1 MAATSGSLATNTD
14 TLILTK
20 KPTDHFVIITMSG
33 TYTGVTV
40 SLTGSIDGTNYAPV
54 SFVDRSVFAR
64 DTDDSL
70 SSLSTGKVL
79 EVNGS
84 GLKYIKLS
92 CTAIST
98 GSVTAVMNAD
108 DVNPLSQLGGG

>member
-1 MAATSGSLATNTD
+1 LGAIKSAQVM
-14 TLILTK
+14 
-20 KPTDHFVIITMSG
+20 
-33 TYTGVTV
+33 
-40 SLTGSIDGTNYAPV
+40 
-54 SFVDRSVFAR
+54 
-64 DTDDSL
+64 
-70 SSLSTGKVL
+70 GKMRK
-79 EVNGS
+79 VNGS